1 MISIALLAAVAAF
14 FLTEAGYPLVTAIGL
29 GIFSAIVPPFLFG
42 AIFGRVLAP
51 VWPIVRLPGSLIA
64 TALCVTALSAA

>member
-14 FLTEAGYPLVTAIGL
+14 FLTEAGYSLGAAIGL
-29 GIFSAIVPPFLFG
+29 GILCAIVPPFLFG
-42 AIFGRVLAP
+42 AAFGRVLAP

-64 TALCVTALSAA
+64 TALSVVALSAV